1 MHPIVELAANVVA
14 GRESAGALDDALRSH
29 VGTPKLVPAV
39 RALLEFACFL
49 SQRPDTKPLAERV
62 IDALR
67 PLRRA
72 VLNAQSQD
80 EDGLA
85 IDARAELRV
94 LLGGADRAEPI
105 AAGGP
110 SRRWWER

>member
-1 MHPIVELAANVVA
+1 MHPIVQLAANVVA
-14 GRESAGALDDALRSH
+14 DRAPANALDDALRGH

-49 SQRPDTKPLAERV
+49 SQRTDTKPLADRV

-80 EDGLA
+80 EDG
-85 IDARAELRV
+85 IGVDARTELRA
-94 LLGGADRAEPI
+94 LLGGADRSAPI
-105 AAGGP
+105 SADGP